1 MVSKMLA
8 LGLLLCRW
16 TAAESGRKVASQGC
30 HKLIEEQCCQYKDG
44 RSKWASNCV
53 LTKNVKAPS
62 RDKSNV
68 CQPEKFV
75 RPKEFGLGSTGFVGD
90 VVDCPIGQE
99 ECLPLPLP
107 VQQAH
112 GKDYPGRIVCYRGG
126 SACTAEKPCGPYE
139 GDCDSDDECAGDL
152 VCDADKI
159 DGKLTGGSAPDIC
172 KPLGLDRCTG
182 LQPCFFGSD
191 ACTKEKP
198 CSAWVGDCDSDDQ
211 CAGDLVC
218 VIAKGPQADFCQP
231 KGTPKPRGKQPAF
244 TKGVKECKAYEYDT
258 GKCTACPGYWYQ
270 SCPTKTFEHYGIK
283 MTGRGYESGQKYC
296 GFLSCKVKCTIRSYD
311 YGCGCNQAQPVDG
324 WCIDVVSYDIYYPKN
339 SGRYLRRRAE
349 SPVLGNLLAEIE
361 AQSDGNDEAGDEKT

>member
-75 RPKEFGLGSTGFVGD
+75 RPKEFGLGSTEFVGD
-90 VVDCPIGQE
+90 VVDCPIG
-99 ECLPLPLP
+99 
-107 VQQAH
+107 
-112 GKDYPGRIVCYRGG
+112 
-126 SACTAEKPCGPYE
+126 
-139 GDCDSDDECAGDL
+139 
-152 VCDADKI
+152 
-159 DGKLTGGSAPDIC
+159 
-172 KPLGLDRCTG
+172 LDRCNG
-182 LQPCFFGSD
+182 LKPCFFGSD

-198 CSAWVGDCDSDDQ
+198 CSAYVGDCDSDDQ

-218 VIAKGPQADFCQP
+218 VITKGPQADFCQP
-231 KGTPKPRGKQPAF
+231 KGTPRPKGKQPAF
-244 TKGVKECKAYEYDT
+244 TKGVKECNSYEYDT

-283 MTGRGYESGQKYC
+283 TTGRGYESGQKHC
-296 GFLSCKVKCTIRSYD
+296 GFLMCKVKCTIKSFD

-324 WCIDVVSYDIYYPKN
+324 WCLDVVLNEIYYPKN
-339 SGRYLRRRAE
+339 SGRKLRRRAE
-349 SPVLGNLLAEIE
+349 SIATRRRAE
-361 AQSDGNDEAGDEKT
+361 